1 MFCLTLT
8 SRQFQTMFVC
18 TAKPHLCSNVSHLLR
33 KDCSSSYKQ
42 VSVLPHPYT
51 QTRTERARK
60 RNKFLSLSALSFCF
74 HYHSSFTVGRLS
86 LTCLSLVVFLVRG
99 NQFSRWQDFF
109 FSVCLCVVYSFQK
122 MERWLSDSPKHQH
135 VARNLRSLLE
145 DTVSVHSRVFCLQL
159 NSFERKTVEL

>member
-33 KDCSSSYKQ
+33 KDCSSSYYCKQ

-51 QTRTERARK
+51 QTRTERARE

-74 HYHSSFTVGRLS
+74 HYHLNFTVGRLS
-86 LTCLSLVVFLVRG
+86 LSCLSLVVFLVRG
-99 NQFSRWQDFF
+99 NQFSRWQRIF
-109 FSVCLCVVYSFQK
+109 FSVCVCVWFTLTRKWKDDYQTLPST
-122 MERWLSDSPKHQH
+122 
-135 VARNLRSLLE
+135 NTLLE
-145 DTVSVHSRVFCLQL
+145 TFVHCLRTL
-159 NSFERKTVEL
+159 